1 MASSRVAAA
10 DARRGPRGAQAA
22 RARCGVCC
30 ARTQGSHWL
39 QEQPQWLQRRGRERR
54 RLEPARVA
62 PRAARLARGRRLHR
76 LRGLSPPKGGG
87 ETQSTVGRRVGA
99 TVGGGGEGLRTERRG
114 WARAC
119 RLCAQTS
126 ALFANRT
133 SRADRR
139 VCRGRAART
148 RRCGRNACA
157 ARCSRQPAR
166 RRPGSGPARRRAAR
180 RPPAARAP
188 TALRRRVFVRT
199 SPRRLRPSPD
209 RSRAPVPACRPRRS
223 TRSHGAGVTTPRL
236 EGRPRRPSR
245 GEPCCGARRRRP
257 RRVGYRLSTPQ
268 CKRQ

>member
-1 MASSRVAAA
+1 MAPKAGQRATTPRACASGAA
-10 DARRGPRGAQAA
+10 RGPPGSGAP
-22 RARCGVCC
+22 
-30 ARTQGSHWL
+30 TTSPQGSL
-39 QEQPQWLQRRGRERR
+39 PTQR
-54 RLEPARVA
+54 
-62 PRAARLARGRRLHR
+62 
-76 LRGLSPPKGGG
+76 GGG
-87 ETQSTVGRRVGA
+87 NAEYRRATGRGNSR
-99 TVGGGGEGLRTERRG
+99 GGGEGLRTERRG